1 LCLVRSQAAG
11 SCASLFG
18 LGAVAEW
25 AVDAGRGSPL
35 VMGGQGLGVFS
46 TGTYDSVTSYN
57 DVGEGG
63 FTLPGLSFFFPFV
76 FLSQKTLSLLL
87 C

>member
-1 LCLVRSQAAG
+1 
-11 SCASLFG
+11 
-18 LGAVAEW
+18 
-25 AVDAGRGSPL
+25 

-46 TGTYDSVTSYN
+46 TGTYGSVTSYN